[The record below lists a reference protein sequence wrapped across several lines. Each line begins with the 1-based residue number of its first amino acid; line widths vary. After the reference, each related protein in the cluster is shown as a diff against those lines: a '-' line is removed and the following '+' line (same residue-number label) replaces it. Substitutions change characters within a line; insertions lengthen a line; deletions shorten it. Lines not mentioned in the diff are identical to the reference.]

1 MLTTLKLALATAIA
15 ATGGYALQGALDVPA
30 SSPVPGKLS
39 LASAA
44 DSPLNAQDP
53 LTKKVSVRIDGTVAD
68 VAKWLTEQG
77 ISFVIADQNLSQKR
91 VMVNVVDQPLRVA
104 LDALSEALGGTW
116 QKKGDVYVFR
126 GRDTADFF
134 RYERYD
140 PKAAPDAKGKIEV
153 VPKLEGRTFEFKM
166 PDLKWDE
173 LKDAKGRKLSEA
185 ERKQME
191 QALKKADEAMK
202 KVHESMKKALEEARK
217 SGRTRVF
224 LAEPE
229 FFTIKPF
236 TNAEKA
242 KIKDFSTSGM
252 GKLLKSL
259 SPAQRELH
267 KKQGYLTPKDLTA
280 EQRKMLPDMQGDWN
294 ITVIID
300 GEKLSL
306 RSGK

>member
-30 SSPVPGKLS
+30 SAPAHGKLS
-39 LASAA
+39 LASAG

-53 LTKKVSVRIDGTVAD
+53 LSKKVSVRIDGTVAD
-68 VAKWLTEQG
+68 VAKWLTDQG
-77 ISFVIADQNLSQKR
+77 ISFVITEQNLSQKR

-126 GRDTADFF
+126 GRDTDDSF

-153 VPKLEGRTFEFKM
+153 FPRIDGRTFEFRM
-166 PDLKWDE
+166 PDLKWDD
-173 LKDAKGRKLSEA
+173 LQDTTGRKLSEA

-191 QALKKADEAMK
+191 QALKKAEEAMK
-202 KVHESMKKALEEARK
+202 KAHESMRKALEEARK
-217 SGRTRVF
+217 SGKTRVF
-224 LAEPE
+224 LGEPE
-229 FFTIKPF
+229 VFKAKPF
-236 TNAEKA
+236 TDAEKA
-242 KIKDFSTSGM
+242 KIKDFSASGM
-252 GKLLKSL
+252 GRLLKSL
-259 SPAQRELH
+259 SPAQKELH

-280 EQRKMLPDMQGDWN
+280 EQRKMLPAMQGDWN
-294 ITVIID
+294 ITVIVD

-306 RSGK
+306 RSSK